1 MTKEP
6 TPKLAHNT
14 DSYTPEA
21 EEKGDGDGRETAY
34 RRGYF
39 QGYHAA
45 LLDADLHIV
54 AEYEHR
60 MVLGSVT
67 IPTEVA
73 CLMDLFLHGQL
84 YPWRCA
90 AHAGVLSAPP
100 TDNITTHDHEVDQVE
115 YLLARRDKLAN
126 MQERRNP

>member
-6 TPKLAHNT
+6 TPKAAHNT
-14 DSYTPEA
+14 DSYTLEA

-45 LLDADLHIV
+45 LLDADLHII
-54 AEYEHR
+54 AQFE
-60 MVLGSVT
+60 GQT

-90 AHAGVLSAPP
+90 AHDGVLSAPP
-100 TDNITTHDHEVDQVE
+100 TDDITTHDHEVDQVG
-115 YLLARRDKLAN
+115 YLLARSDKFAN